1 MKKIIFLLAV
11 LCNFS
16 IFACDDDKELYTVQ
30 SSLQKLY
37 GGRWI
42 YENDE
47 LVTQHYLYKIV
58 TKLDYNIGKSKRI
71 ISVIQKQ
78 KKDIS
83 YDCRSC
89 EPDYFV
95 MEIDLSKSK
104 ILYNK
109 KLKGVFS
116 TDETEN
122 QFELIRIKNNNY
134 ILIHQGSYFY
144 QGILSAKINVIYQG
158 DKILEVDPSF
168 ESNFYIDSETDKWE
182 YQTKI
187 AYDNKSGFI
196 SFNRIGTVIDDET
209 KNIVKIDS
217 TETYKFMNRKLYMV
231 VN

>member
-16 IFACDDDKELYTVQ
+16 IFACDNDKELYTVQ

-47 LVTQHYLYKIV
+47 LVTQHHLYKVV

-71 ISVIQKQ
+71 ISVIQRQ
-78 KKDIS
+78 QKDIS

-116 TDETEN
+116 KDETEN

-144 QGILSAKINVIYQG
+144 QGILSAKISVIYQG

-168 ESNFYIDSETDKWE
+168 ESNTYIDSETDKWE

-187 AYDNKSGFI
+187 TYDNKVGLI
-196 SFNRIGTVIDDET
+196 SFNRIGTVIDYET
-209 KNIVKIDS
+209 NNVVRMDS
-217 TETYKFMNRKLYMV
+217 VETYKF
-231 VN
+231 VNSRLNMIVN